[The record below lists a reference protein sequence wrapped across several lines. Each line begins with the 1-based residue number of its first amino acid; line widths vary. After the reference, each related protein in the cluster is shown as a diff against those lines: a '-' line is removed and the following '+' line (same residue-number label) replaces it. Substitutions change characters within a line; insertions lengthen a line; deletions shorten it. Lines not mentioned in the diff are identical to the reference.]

1 MQLIG
6 PFSRDVTVYK
16 SHLWCK
22 CSAQEVCMVPKVI
35 GICLGE
41 SVLQVREPCSFPES
55 VVENS

>member
-1 MQLIG
+1 
-6 PFSRDVTVYK
+6 
-16 SHLWCK
+16 
-22 CSAQEVCMVPKVI
+22 MVPNIV